1 MNKLNTFSNIASK
14 QKDNMY
20 MELNAKLV
28 IRLIVYLST
37 SEIYGVQPVPAAQR
51 TPQPSDHIK
60 RGSDIR
66 VRG

>member
-1 MNKLNTFSNIASK
+1 
-14 QKDNMY
+14 MY
-20 MELNAKLV
+20 LELNAELV
-28 IRLIVYLST
+28 IRLIMYLST